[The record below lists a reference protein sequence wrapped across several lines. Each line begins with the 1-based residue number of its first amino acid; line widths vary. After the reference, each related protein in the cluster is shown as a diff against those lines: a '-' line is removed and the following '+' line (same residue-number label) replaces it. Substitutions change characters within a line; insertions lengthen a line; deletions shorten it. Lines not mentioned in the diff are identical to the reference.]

1 MEERAVSAYCPKC
14 LDVQP
19 VLDLPDDPSATRR
32 CMACGFPVGSSLR
45 MEDAKLGRATKVLVV
60 DDDPLL
66 VQMYRD
72 LLEHNDLFVLTAPDG
87 TKGLE
92 LAARERPDI
101 LLLDIM
107 MPGIDGFEV
116 CRRLK
121 ADPAL
126 QHIPIIILTAMSDP
140 KLNSQAFKAGANL
153 ALRKPAEPA
162 TILRTIQAA
171 LALAATKKV

>member
-1 MEERAVSAYCPKC
+1 MEEHAASAYCSKC
-14 LDVQP
+14 QDIQP
-19 VLDLPDDPSATRR
+19 VLELPDDPSAARR
-32 CMACGFPVGSSLR
+32 CQVCGFPLGSSLH
-45 MEDAKLGRATKVLVV
+45 MEDPKLGRATKVLVV
-60 DDDPLL
+60 DDDPLII
-66 VQMYRD
+66 QMYRD
-72 LLEHNDLFVLTAPDG
+72 LLEHNDFFVITAPDG

-92 LAARERPDI
+92 LAARERPNI

-162 TILRTIQAA
+162 TVLRTIQAA

>member
-1 MEERAVSAYCPKC
+1 MEERASSAYCSKC
-14 LDVQP
+14 QDVQP
-19 VLDLPDDPSATRR
+19 VIDFPDDPSAPRR
-32 CMACGFPVGSSLR
+32 CLACGFPVGTSLR
-45 MEDAKLGRATKVLVV
+45 MEDPRLGQATKVLVV
-60 DDDPLL
+60 DDDPLI
-66 VQMYRD
+66 VQMYKD
-72 LLEHNDLFVLTAPDG
+72 LLEHNDFFVLTAPDG

-92 LAARERPDI
+92 VTGRERPNI

-153 ALRKPAEPA
+153 ALRKPADPA

>member
-1 MEERAVSAYCPKC
+1 MEEPAAVAYCPKC
-14 LDVQP
+14 QDIQP
-19 VLDLPDDPSATRR
+19 VLEQPGDPSAARR
-32 CMACGFPVGSSLR
+32 CQVCGFPLESDLR
-45 MEDAKLGRATKVLVV
+45 MEDPRLGRATKILVV
-60 DDDPLL
+60 DDDSLI

-72 LLEHNDLFVLTAPDG
+72 LLEHNDFFVMTASDG

-92 LAARERPDI
+92 LAAREHPNI
-101 LLLDIM
+101 VLLDIM

-116 CRRLK
+116 CRRMK

-153 ALRKPAEPA
+153 ALRKPAEAA
-162 TILRTIQAA
+162 TVLRTIQAA
-171 LALAATKKV
+171 LALATTKKV

>member
-1 MEERAVSAYCPKC
+1 MGERAAAGYCSKC
-14 LDVQP
+14 QDIQP
-19 VLDLPDDPSATRR
+19 VLEVPDDPNAARR
-32 CMACGFPVGSSLR
+32 CQICGFPLGSTLR
-45 MEDAKLGRATKVLVV
+45 MEDPKLGRATKVLVV
-60 DDDPLL
+60 DDDPLI

-72 LLEHNDLFVLTAPDG
+72 LLEHNDFFVMTAPDG

-92 LAARERPDI
+92 LAARERPNI

-121 ADPAL
+121 ADPVL

-140 KLNSQAFKAGANL
+140 KLNSQAFKAGASL

-162 TILRTIQAA
+162 TVLRTIQAA